1 MARVSLSHRAPGTP
15 TSLLCIDDRAD
26 YLPVRKAFLESQ
38 GYQVFT
44 ACSGREGL
52 EILGKTKID
61 AVVLDYRM
69 PEMSGAEVAREIRRR
84 WPKLPVILLSG
95 YPHEIPPDVRAL
107 VQALV
112 VKGSDPSVLLK
123 AIEGALP
130 NIVLQ
135 PRSKRTISESIEQ
148 TKKYVQRIKE
158 ATAEHWKTIH
168 RRKR

>member
-1 MARVSLSHRAPGTP
+1 
-15 TSLLCIDDRAD
+15 
-26 YLPVRKAFLESQ
+26 
-38 GYQVFT
+38 
-44 ACSGREGL
+44 
-52 EILGKTKID
+52 
-61 AVVLDYRM
+61 M

-95 YPHEIPPDVRAL
+95 YPHEIPPDVQAL